1 MTKRTF
7 TIDLESYS
15 QPCVLGN
22 VSGGIQPGEMMI
34 FTAGRRTGKSMY
46 TQMLKNRIYDTN
58 LCKEIVLPMFATK
71 PKYQF
76 SRAKWYTADFN
87 SKHYD
92 EVRAWCTHH
101 FGKEDK
107 VHNAWSRWKHIYEDR
122 IFFRDEKDYMM
133 FVLRWS

>member
-1 MTKRTF
+1 MSKSITVD
-7 TIDLESYS
+7 IEAYS

-22 VSGGIQPGEMMI
+22 VSGGIPAGEMMVI
-34 FTAGRRTGKSMY
+34 TSGRQTGKSMY
-46 TQMLKNRIYDTN
+46 MQMLKSRIHNMN
-58 LCKEIVLPMFATK
+58 LCKEIVLPMFITK

-87 SKHYD
+87 YKDYD

-101 FGKEDK
+101 FGKEDTFP
-107 VHNAWSRWKHIYEDR
+107 NAWSRWQHRYEDR